1 MKIFNRP
8 FKTEE
13 ASIEIDFL
21 LKLLPWIEILVKDSG
36 ENHRKVASRYEADIR
51 ERIRFLTE
59 SATAPGRN
67 ANEKTL
73 LRDGV
78 KLEGSSIEV

>member
-13 ASIEIDFL
+13 ASYEIDFL

-36 ENHRKVASRYEADIR
+36 ENHRKIASRYEADIR
-51 ERIRFLTE
+51 ERIFLLTE
-59 SATAPGRN
+59 GATAPGQN
-67 ANEKTL
+67 GNGKTL
-73 LRDGV
+73 SRDGA
-78 KLEGSSIEV
+78 KLEGSSSEV